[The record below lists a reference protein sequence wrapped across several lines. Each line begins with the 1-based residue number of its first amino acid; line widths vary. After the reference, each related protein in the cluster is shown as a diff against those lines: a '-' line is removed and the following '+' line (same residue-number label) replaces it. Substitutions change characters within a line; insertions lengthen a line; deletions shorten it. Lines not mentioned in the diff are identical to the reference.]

1 MTTSLSI
8 RMLSEIPRKSSLE
21 SGAMLMKTSLGKRRV
36 AHGRPETPGAPNVA
50 DWEAQQTTHLPF
62 RDRPPH
68 RSVPAEVREIPEVG
82 IAWQTATT
90 RSQCFSRKTAIRV

>member
-36 AHGRPETPGAPNVA
+36 AHGRPETPGAQNGK
-50 DWEAQQTTHLPF
+50 AQQTTHLPF
-62 RDRPPH
+62 RDSPPH